1 MNASFLDDVLCN
13 IVCNIQLAVRP
24 FVMLEASFA
33 FHAYSRGLPNGLVQ
47 YVCGL
52 KLIEQAGTNRDEVCR
67 LWPTASDVV
76 SNSIQ
81 ARRCSHTLP
90 DGKVQTYFGLTLIN
104 SCNDSSIVGSKHSI
118 HIQNRTYVGLSGK
131 VVTYCGPTL
140 TTIDATTS
148 SADPNAGCTQIQPPT
163 VTVTTG
169 TDAKVCTRESIKG
182 RPRAHVRYQSL
193 GRPTFTC
200 HNCAAIMWYE
210 ERNKNTKSS
219 DGTTFSS
226 CCQDGK
232 VLLARLLDPPE
243 PLRSLLDYN
252 DPETLRFR
260 EHIRVYNS
268 MFCFTSFG
276 GKIDHAINSGRSLYT
291 FRISGQNY
299 HRIGS
304 MLPVEGEQPRYAQL
318 YFYDTQNE
326 VKNRIT
332 ALFGQT
338 HCHDTCDEAIV
349 ASLIRMLDTH
359 SPLATAF
366 RMARDWCT
374 QNERNNCQLRLL
386 GQIINNP
393 QYNRPN
399 VSEVA
404 VLITNDFGDNTE
416 PRDVIYPLLFPYGET
431 GFHERIHYHE
441 NTGRRA
447 TKRQC
452 VTMREYYCYRIH
464 YRNNEGI
471 TLLRGGRLFQ
481 QYLVDSYAA
490 IEEQRLRWMRNNQ
503 NELRVELY
511 HNVCDA
517 VTRGDTNAEA
527 IGQRIVLPATF
538 TGSPRYMI
546 QNYQDAMALCR
557 TFGNPDLFVTFTANP
572 KWPEIEDMVSL
583 IPGQK
588 SHDRADV
595 VSRVFKL
602 KLTSLIEDIM
612 KKQIFGSCQ
621 AAVYTIEFQKR
632 GLPHAH
638 LLLWLEHS
646 TESRTPAGID
656 DLISA
661 EIPSKIDDPSGYKA
675 VTDYML
681 HGPCGNDARSA
692 PCTTDRKC
700 MKHFPKP
707 FYRETT
713 IDEDGYPVYR
723 RRDTKIFFKKGK
735 TKLDNRFV
743 VPYNRYLL
751 LKYES
756 HINVE
761 WCNQSRA
768 IKYLFKYLNKGPDRA
783 TMVVQENIGN
793 NGEKRTQQI
802 VKVDEIKNYLDCRY
816 LSPCGAVW
824 RMLAFPIHYSFPSVM
839 KLTFHTPNQHLLTL
853 RDSDSLPALLN
864 RDGIRDT
871 MFTQWFALNNRDEAA
886 RELTYAEIL
895 TRYVWQEDNKVW
907 KTRLERTAIGR
918 IVYCNPAAGPKYYLR
933 MLLGIV
939 RGPRSF
945 EEIKTVDGVVYATFK
960 EACYAYGLL
969 NDDKEW
975 NDALSEAKLW
985 ASGSQLRELFVTMLL
1000 FCEVNRPA
1008 QLWAQ
1013 NWEILSDD
1021 ILYLKRRLFMFPGL
1035 HLSDDQLKNYCLI
1048 ELNELLEK
1056 NGKSLSDFTDMPQ
1069 SDTSLLD
1076 KMDNRLIREE
1086 LIIDSVTTRKGGF
1099 YFVYGPGGTGKT
1111 FLYKAIMSRL
1121 RSMGMIA
1128 LAVASSGIASLLLPG
1143 GRTTH
1148 SRFAIPLEL
1157 LQNSTCAIKQNTQ
1170 LAHLLQEVRLI
1181 IWDEAPMMQKYAFEA
1196 LDKTLR
1202 DILGF
1207 PAYAN
1212 RERVFG
1218 GMPVL
1223 LGGDFRQILPVIP
1236 KGKRE
1241 DVVQACINK
1250 SYLWKSCK
1258 LFRLHRSMRVNE
1270 YTSTGVLDMDRQRFN
1285 KWLLEI
1291 GDGIVPSKT
1300 KEGEDEPTWI
1310 EIPTRFIVDG
1320 CGLPV
1325 ESIVNA
1331 VFPSFTERQV
1341 DEDFLCERA
1350 ILTPRNIDADEI
1362 NDYMFAQLRRTTKTY
1377 KSSDE
1382 RCRASTDVLEQEQLY
1397 PSEFL
1402 NSLTFPG
1409 MPPHAL
1415 HLKEGLPVMLLRNVN
1430 PSQGLCNGTRL
1441 IITDLGKFVIKA
1453 RILTGSN
1460 LGDTALIPRIT
1471 LSSTKSK
1478 WPFIMKRRQ
1487 FPVKPCYA
1495 MTINKSQGQSLKVVG
1510 LYLPRPVF
1518 SHGQLYVTL
1527 SRVTTPEGLKI
1538 VIVGDGNGSMKNHTR
1553 NIVYKE
1559 TFNNLET
1566 SDQTQ

>member
-1 MNASFLDDVLCN
+1 M
-13 IVCNIQLAVRP
+13 AVRP
-24 FVMLEASFA
+24 FVMLKASFA

-52 KLIEQAGTNRDEVCR
+52 KLIEQAGAKRGKNAMR
-67 LWPTASDVV
+67 SD
-76 SNSIQ
+76 
-81 ARRCSHTLP
+81 A
-90 DGKVQTYFGLTLIN
+90 VQMQPAL
-104 SCNDSSIVGSKHSI
+104 C
-118 HIQNRTYVGLSGK
+118 
-131 VVTYCGPTL
+131 
-140 TTIDATTS
+140 
-148 SADPNAGCTQIQPPT
+148 PPT
-163 VTVTTG
+163 TYSPSVSAQG
-169 TDAKVCTRESIKG
+169 
-182 RPRAHVRYQSL
+182 AHVRYQNL

-252 DPETLRFR
+252 DPATLRFR

-374 QNERNNCQLRLL
+374 QNERNSCQLRLL

-416 PRDVIYPLLFPYGET
+416 PRDIIVSTKHGALQRISELHQLYMPLQYPLLFPYGET
-431 GFHERIHYHE
+431 GFHERIHYHD
-441 NTGRRA
+441 NTGRQA

-464 YRNNEGI
+464 YRNNKGT

-602 KLTSLIEDIM
+602 KLTSLIEDIT

-646 TESRTPAGID
+646 AESRTPAGID

-661 EIPSKIDDPSGYKA
+661 EIPSEIDDPSGYKA

-692 PCTTDRKC
+692 PCTTDGKC

-707 FYRETT
+707 FYRETK

-768 IKYLFKYLNKGPDRA
+768 IKYLFKYLSKGPDRA

-816 LSPCGAVW
+816 LSPCEAVW

-871 MFTQWFALNNRDEAA
+871 MFTQWFALNNRHEAA
-886 RELTYAEIL
+886 RELTYAEIP

-1069 SDTSLLD
+1069 PDTSLLD
-1076 KMDNRLIREE
+1076 KMYNRLIREE
-1086 LIIDSVTTRKGGF
+1086 LSYNKKKMTDEHDRLYASLNTEQTVIYDTIIDSVTTRKGGF

-1111 FLYKAIMSRL
+1111 FLYKAILSRL

-1143 GRTTH
+1143 SRTAH

-1157 LQNSTCAIKQNTQ
+1157 LHNT
-1170 LAHLLQEVRLI
+1170 R
-1181 IWDEAPMMQKYAFEA
+1181 
-1196 LDKTLR
+1196 
-1202 DILGF
+1202 
-1207 PAYAN
+1207 
-1212 RERVFG
+1212 
-1218 GMPVL
+1218 
-1223 LGGDFRQILPVIP
+1223 
-1236 KGKRE
+1236 
-1241 DVVQACINK
+1241 
-1250 SYLWKSCK
+1250 
-1258 LFRLHRSMRVNE
+1258 
-1270 YTSTGVLDMDRQRFN
+1270 
-1285 KWLLEI
+1285 
-1291 GDGIVPSKT
+1291 VPSNK
-1300 KEGEDEPTWI
+1300 
-1310 EIPTRFIVDG
+1310 IPNWHT
-1320 CGLPV
+1320 C
-1325 ESIVNA
+1325 
-1331 VFPSFTERQV
+1331 
-1341 DEDFLCERA
+1341 
-1350 ILTPRNIDADEI
+1350 
-1362 NDYMFAQLRRTTKTY
+1362 Y
-1377 KSSDE
+1377 K
-1382 RCRASTDVLEQEQLY
+1382 R
-1397 PSEFL
+1397 
-1402 NSLTFPG
+1402 
-1409 MPPHAL
+1409 
-1415 HLKEGLPVMLLRNVN
+1415 
-1430 PSQGLCNGTRL
+1430 
-1441 IITDLGKFVIKA
+1441 
-1453 RILTGSN
+1453 
-1460 LGDTALIPRIT
+1460 
-1471 LSSTKSK
+1471 
-1478 WPFIMKRRQ
+1478 
-1487 FPVKPCYA
+1487 
-1495 MTINKSQGQSLKVVG
+1495 
-1510 LYLPRPVF
+1510 
-1518 SHGQLYVTL
+1518 
-1527 SRVTTPEGLKI
+1527 
-1538 VIVGDGNGSMKNHTR
+1538 
-1553 NIVYKE
+1553 
-1559 TFNNLET
+1559 
-1566 SDQTQ
+1566 

>member
-1 MNASFLDDVLCN
+1 
-13 IVCNIQLAVRP
+13 
-24 FVMLEASFA
+24 
-33 FHAYSRGLPNGLVQ
+33 
-47 YVCGL
+47 
-52 KLIEQAGTNRDEVCR
+52 
-67 LWPTASDVV
+67 
-76 SNSIQ
+76 
-81 ARRCSHTLP
+81 
-90 DGKVQTYFGLTLIN
+90 
-104 SCNDSSIVGSKHSI
+104 
-118 HIQNRTYVGLSGK
+118 
-131 VVTYCGPTL
+131 
-140 TTIDATTS
+140 
-148 SADPNAGCTQIQPPT
+148 
-163 VTVTTG
+163 
-169 TDAKVCTRESIKG
+169 
-182 RPRAHVRYQSL
+182 
-193 GRPTFTC
+193 
-200 HNCAAIMWYE
+200 MWYE

-232 VLLARLLDPPE
+232 VLLPRLLEAPE

-252 DPETLRFR
+252 DTGTVRFR

-326 VKNRIT
+326 VNNRIA
-332 ALFGQT
+332 ALFGDSRS
-338 HCHDTCDEAIV
+338 HSTCDETIV
-349 ASLIRMLDTH
+349 ASLIRMLDNH
-359 SPLATAF
+359 SSLANAF
-366 RMARDWCT
+366 RMARDWCI
-374 QNERNNCQLRLL
+374 QNESNNCHLRLL
-386 GQIINNP
+386 GQVTNNP

-404 VLITNDFGDNTE
+404 VLITNDFGENTE
-416 PRDVIYPLLFPYGET
+416 LRDVIVSTQNGTLQRISELHQLYMPLQYPLLFPYGET
-431 GFHERIHYHE
+431 GFHERIRYHD
-441 NTGRRA
+441 NTGRRS

-464 YRNNEGI
+464 YRNNEGT

-490 IEEQRLRWMRNNQ
+490 IEEHRLRWMRNNQ

-517 VTRGDTNAEA
+517 VTRGDTNAKA

-538 TGSPRYMI
+538 TGSPRYMV

-557 TFGNPDLFVTFTANP
+557 AFGNPDLFVTFTANP

-588 SHDRADV
+588 SHERADV

-602 KLTSLIEDIM
+602 KLSFLIEDIM
-612 KKQIFGSCQ
+612 KKQIFGVCKSGKLCN
-621 AAVYTIEFQKR
+621 ALPLCFAINSPTNTNLSKLFNSLLFTLSVFRNLPHWLYTAVYTIEFQKR

-638 LLLWLEHS
+638 LLIWLEHS
-646 TESRTPAGID
+646 AVSHTPAGID

-692 PCTTDRKC
+692 PCTTDGKC

-723 RRDTKIFFKKGK
+723 RRDTKIFFIKGK

-783 TMVVQENIGN
+783 TMVVQENIGSD
-793 NGEKRTQQI
+793 GENRSQKI

-816 LSPCGAVW
+816 LLPCEAVW

-864 RDGIRDT
+864 REGIRDT
-871 MFTQWFALNNRDEAA
+871 MFTQWFALNSRDAAA
-886 RELTYAEIL
+886 RNLTYAEIP
-895 TRYVWQEDNKVW
+895 TKYVWHDDNKVW
-907 KTRLERTAIGR
+907 KTRLERPAIGR

-945 EEIKTVDGVVYATFK
+945 EEIKTVDGIVYETFK
-960 EACYAYGLL
+960 EACYTYGLL

-1000 FCEVNRPA
+1000 FCEVNRPS
-1008 QLWAQ
+1008 QLWSQ

-1021 ILYLKRRLFMFPGL
+1021 ILYMKRRLYMFPGL

-1048 ELNELLEK
+1048 EVNELLEK
-1056 NGKSLSDFTDMPQ
+1056 NGKSLVDFPDMPQ
-1069 SDTSLLD
+1069 PDTSLLD
-1076 KMDNRLIREE
+1076 RMDNRLIRE
-1086 LIIDSVTTRKGGF
+1086 
-1099 YFVYGPGGTGKT
+1099 
-1111 FLYKAIMSRL
+1111 
-1121 RSMGMIA
+1121 
-1128 LAVASSGIASLLLPG
+1128 
-1143 GRTTH
+1143 
-1148 SRFAIPLEL
+1148 
-1157 LQNSTCAIKQNTQ
+1157 
-1170 LAHLLQEVRLI
+1170 
-1181 IWDEAPMMQKYAFEA
+1181 
-1196 LDKTLR
+1196 
-1202 DILGF
+1202 
-1207 PAYAN
+1207 
-1212 RERVFG
+1212 
-1218 GMPVL
+1218 VL
-1223 LGGDFRQILPVIP
+1223 SYN
-1236 KGKRE
+1236 KKKR
-1241 DVVQACINK
+1241 
-1250 SYLWKSCK
+1250 
-1258 LFRLHRSMRVNE
+1258 
-1270 YTSTGVLDMDRQRFN
+1270 
-1285 KWLLEI
+1285 
-1291 GDGIVPSKT
+1291 
-1300 KEGEDEPTWI
+1300 
-1310 EIPTRFIVDG
+1310 
-1320 CGLPV
+1320 
-1325 ESIVNA
+1325 
-1331 VFPSFTERQV
+1331 
-1341 DEDFLCERA
+1341 
-1350 ILTPRNIDADEI
+1350 
-1362 NDYMFAQLRRTTKTY
+1362 
-1377 KSSDE
+1377 
-1382 RCRASTDVLEQEQLY
+1382 
-1397 PSEFL
+1397 
-1402 NSLTFPG
+1402 
-1409 MPPHAL
+1409 
-1415 HLKEGLPVMLLRNVN
+1415 
-1430 PSQGLCNGTRL
+1430 
-1441 IITDLGKFVIKA
+1441 
-1453 RILTGSN
+1453 
-1460 LGDTALIPRIT
+1460 
-1471 LSSTKSK
+1471 
-1478 WPFIMKRRQ
+1478 
-1487 FPVKPCYA
+1487 
-1495 MTINKSQGQSLKVVG
+1495 
-1510 LYLPRPVF
+1510 
-1518 SHGQLYVTL
+1518 
-1527 SRVTTPEGLKI
+1527 
-1538 VIVGDGNGSMKNHTR
+1538 
-1553 NIVYKE
+1553 
-1559 TFNNLET
+1559 
-1566 SDQTQ
+1566 

>member
-1 MNASFLDDVLCN
+1 
-13 IVCNIQLAVRP
+13 
-24 FVMLEASFA
+24 
-33 FHAYSRGLPNGLVQ
+33 
-47 YVCGL
+47 
-52 KLIEQAGTNRDEVCR
+52 
-67 LWPTASDVV
+67 
-76 SNSIQ
+76 
-81 ARRCSHTLP
+81 
-90 DGKVQTYFGLTLIN
+90 
-104 SCNDSSIVGSKHSI
+104 
-118 HIQNRTYVGLSGK
+118 
-131 VVTYCGPTL
+131 
-140 TTIDATTS
+140 
-148 SADPNAGCTQIQPPT
+148 
-163 VTVTTG
+163 
-169 TDAKVCTRESIKG
+169 
-182 RPRAHVRYQSL
+182 
-193 GRPTFTC
+193 
-200 HNCAAIMWYE
+200 MWYE
-210 ERNKNTKSS
+210 ERNKNAKSS

-252 DPETLRFR
+252 DPSTLRFR

-304 MLPVEGEQPRYAQL
+304 LLPVEGEQPRYAQL

-359 SPLATAF
+359 SPLANAF

-416 PRDVIYPLLFPYGET
+416 PRDVIVSTKHGALQRISELHQLYMALQYLLLFPYGET
-431 GFHERIHYHE
+431 GFHERIHYHD
-441 NTGRRA
+441 NTGHRA

-464 YRNNEGI
+464 YRNTEGT

-661 EIPSKIDDPSGYKA
+661 EIPSEIDDPSGYKA

-681 HGPCGNDARSA
+681 HGPYGNDARSA
-692 PCTTDRKC
+692 PCTTDGKC

-751 LKYES
+751 LKYKS

-816 LSPCGAVW
+816 LSPCEAVW

-839 KLTFHTPNQHLLTL
+839 KLTFHTPDQHLLTL
-853 RDSDSLPALLN
+853 RDSDNLPALLN

-886 RELTYAEIL
+886 RELTYAEIP

-918 IVYCNPAAGPKYYLR
+918 IVYCNPAVGPKYYLR

-1008 QLWAQ
+1008 QLWAE

-1021 ILYLKRRLFMFPGL
+1021 ILYMKRRLFMFPGL

-1069 SDTSLLD
+1069 PDTSLLD

-1086 LIIDSVTTRKGGF
+1086 LSYNKKKITDEHDRLYASLNTKQTAIYDTVIESVTTRKGGF

-1111 FLYKAIMSRL
+1111 FLYKAILSRL

-1143 GRTTH
+1143 GRTAH

-1258 LFRLHRSMRVNE
+1258 LFRPHRSMRVNE
-1270 YTSTGVLDMDRQRFN
+1270 YSSAGVLDMDRQLFN

-1331 VFPSFTERQV
+1331 VFLSFTERQV
-1341 DEDFLCERA
+1341 DDDYLCERA

-1362 NDYMFAQLRRTTKTY
+1362 NDYMFAQLRRTAKTY

-1382 RCRASTDVLEQEQLY
+1382 ICHASTDVLEQEQLY

-1415 HLKEGLPVMLLRNVN
+1415 HLKEGLPIMLLRNVN

-1460 LGDTALIPRIT
+1460 RGDTALIPRIT

-1518 SHGQLYVTL
+1518 SHGQLYVAL

-1559 TFNNLET
+1559 TFNNLAT
-1566 SDQTQ
+1566 SDETQ